1 MPLPLIIGGAL
12 LATAVGV
19 GANLSA
25 QEKRDKAKRIGERAQ
40 EKYDQTLNSYKLDT
54 EVTNTLFAKLGELKL
69 DIFHDQ
75 MQHIVNM
82 LATASTSDVKL
93 TMTNFNNTLSVT
105 NVKEIKHQI
114 QDIGGLSVG
123 AQMAIGRIALP
134 AMLAIGLFMDSEAE
148 EALAEAT
155 RYQAKT
161 ELAIGEIKTAKAKLE
176 SLRENVNEMRKTLL
190 ELVER
195 FERVKTY
202 DYQDKKAMHKMLMVG
217 KGLKIALNMPLVNDD
232 GLAKSGIKQKCADLL
247 KTYGE

>member
-12 LATAVGV
+12 LAIAVGV

-40 EKYDQTLNSYKLDT
+40 EEYDQTSNSYKLDT
-54 EVTNTLFAKLGELKL
+54 EVTNIVLAKLGELKL

-217 KGLKIALNMPLVNDD
+217 KGLKRSAEYATC
-232 GLAKSGIKQKCADLL
+232 G
-247 KTYGE
+247 

>member
-12 LATAVGV
+12 LAIAVGV

-40 EKYDQTLNSYKLDT
+40 EEYDQTLNSYKLDT
-54 EVTNTLFAKLGELKL
+54 EVTNIVLAKLGELKL

-105 NVKEIKHQI
+105 NVKEIKQQI

-176 SLRENVNEMRKTLL
+176 ALCENVNEMRKALL

-217 KGLKIALNMPLVNDD
+217 KGLKRSAEYATC
-232 GLAKSGIKQKCADLL
+232 G
-247 KTYGE
+247 

>member
-54 EVTNTLFAKLGELKL
+54 EVTNIVLAKLGELKL

-105 NVKEIKHQI
+105 NVKEIKQQI

-176 SLRENVNEMRKTLL
+176 ALCENVNEMRKALL

-217 KGLKIALNMPLVNDD
+217 KGLKRSAEYATC
-232 GLAKSGIKQKCADLL
+232 G
-247 KTYGE
+247 